1 IQADYNQIRLM
12 WPILFVALLAQAPDY
27 VAEGLKALDAGT
39 PDAAIELFTKAV
51 AADPADYSAHFN
63 LALAYS
69 LSGKD
74 AEAIPEY
81 KRVLDLHP
89 GVYEAELNL
98 GLSLFNSRNA
108 AAALPYLKQAVA

>member
-1 IQADYNQIRLM
+1 M
-12 WPILFVALLAQAPDY
+12 WSVLLIALLAQSSDFN
-27 VAEGLKALDAGT
+27 AEGLKALDAGKNDT
-39 PDAAIELFTKAV
+39 AIELFTKAV

-74 AEAIPEY
+74 AAAIPEY
-81 KRVLDLHP
+81 KKVLELHP

-98 GLSLFNSRNA
+98 GLSLFNTKDA
-108 AAALPYLKQAVA
+108 AAAVPY